1 MGENL
6 SGGGDLVKSM
16 RASRYFSPMVVQMF
30 SIGLETGSLESLLL
44 EMARHYDSEIDNDAK
59 KLTSRIEPL
68 LTAAVGATVLIL
80 ALAIFLP
87 MWNMIS
93 VFRK

>member
-1 MGENL
+1 
-6 SGGGDLVKSM
+6 
-16 RASRYFSPMVVQMF
+16 MF
-30 SIGLETGSLESLLL
+30 GIGLETGSLESLLL
-44 EMARHYDSEIDNDAK
+44 ECARYYDIEIEQDAK

-68 LTAAVGATVLIL
+68 LTVAVGATVLIL

-93 VFRK
+93 IFKK

>member
-6 SGGGDLVKSM
+6 SGGGDLVTSM
-16 RASRYFSPMVVQMF
+16 RSSKYFSPMVIQMF
-30 SIGLETGSLESLLL
+30 SIGLETGSLVSLLL
-44 EMARHYDSEIDNDAK
+44 EMARHYDTEIEQDAK
-59 KLTSRIEPL
+59 KLTGRIEPL
-68 LTAAVGATVLIL
+68 LTAVVGVTVLIL

>member
-1 MGENL
+1 
-6 SGGGDLVKSM
+6 
-16 RASRYFSPMVVQMF
+16 MVIQMF
-30 SIGLETGSLESLLL
+30 SIGLETGSLESLLQDI
-44 EMARHYDSEIDNDAK
+44 ARHYDMEIERDAK

-68 LTAAVGATVLIL
+68 LTAAVGVTVLIL

>member
-1 MGENL
+1 MTT
-6 SGGGDLVKSM
+6 
-16 RASRYFSPMVVQMF
+16 QMF
-30 SIGLETGSLESLLL
+30 SIGLESGSLESILL
-44 EMARHYDSEIDNDAK
+44 EMARHHDIEIERDTK

-68 LTAAVGATVLIL
+68 LTLLIGIAVLIL

>member
-6 SGGGDLVKSM
+6 EGGGDIIQPM
-16 RASRYFSPMVVQMF
+16 RESKYFSPMVIQMF
-30 SIGLETGSLESLLL
+30 SIGLESGSLESLLQ
-44 EMARHYDSEIDNDAK
+44 EAARYFDIEIEQDSK

-68 LTAAVGATVLIL
+68 LTLLIGVMVLIM

-93 VFRK
+93 LFKK